1 MTQEQVGTMSRQ
13 AQGGVGPVSGRCEYC
28 GRRAP
33 DEDGRCSHCGAP
45 RPQQPAEA
53 TPPTG
58 YAARVR
64 ARYEERQRAVKA
76 RYEERQRKSG

>member
-1 MTQEQVGTMSRQ
+1 MSHQ

-28 GRRAP
+28 GMRAP

-58 YAARVR
+58 YAAKVR
-64 ARYEERQRAVKA
+64 ARYEERHRAAVA